1 MSCSNLTNGIAKGC
15 NDQVGGITGVHATL
29 AVNEFVGPGPSQRI
43 VSGSLDQNYVIT
55 RISSYA
61 GSYTEAAQN
70 STWNW
75 VEADNGKGN
84 LTETYNI
91 GGTGNILGFHQS
103 VKFFIPTTADPS
115 TNTALPSPESLQNWV
130 NTHAGQNNLVIGV
143 EIDHHNPGITYE
155 PKVFVFGLKEVSP
168 GINVILPGDWP
179 VQVGR
184 PAYFASGDKQTGI
197 AYGDDN
203 GYTIEIAADS
213 KVPMYQ
219 ASYMSLH
226 TNQFTRYYI
235 GTNQG
240 TDLTNGTFNL
250 SGLEYFLGANIRQ
263 LGSTGMFPELYVM
276 PGERLTVGAYVTA
289 DWVPDVFTGTI
300 FEVEAYIGATGLPAD
315 PVLNLIGGPGFA
327 GVGTAYFVGSWENTT
342 GNIVGVNPI
351 RLRAT
356 NGFTGNLNNAPY
368 IPYVRFDQI
377 TRTTR
382 S

>member
-1 MSCSNLTNGIAKGC
+1 MSGCSNLTNGIARGC

-29 AVNEFVGPGPSQRI
+29 AYHDGINPPDNGIVVGN
-43 VSGSLDQNYVIT
+43 VDQNMVIT
-55 RISSYA
+55 RISSYDPSQQ
-61 GSYTEAAQN
+61 SYVN

-75 VEADNGKGN
+75 VEADNGRGN

-103 VKFFIPTTADPS
+103 LKFFIPTTAEPS
-115 TNTALPSPESLQNWV
+115 VTTLPYSHTLQNWV
-130 NTHAGQNNLVIGV
+130 KLQAGQNNLVIGV
-143 EIDHHNPGITYE
+143 ELDHHNPGISYE
-155 PKVFVFGLKEVSP
+155 PKCFVFGLKRVGP
-168 GINVILPGDWP
+168 GIEVILPDFPPFTGH
-179 VQVGR
+179 

-203 GYTIEIAADS
+203 GYTIEIAANS
-213 KVPMYQ
+213 KQPMFE

-226 TNQFTRYYI
+226 TNQSTRYYL

-240 TDLTNGTFNL
+240 TDLTNSIWNL

-263 LGSTGMFPELYVM
+263 LGTTGMFPEIYVM
-276 PGERLTVGAYVTA
+276 PGERLTVGGYVTA
-289 DWVPDVFTGTI
+289 DWVADVTTNNGFQ
-300 FEVEAYIGATGLPAD
+300 VEAYIGATGEPTD
-315 PVLNLIGGPGFA
+315 PVLTTVGFTGSGA
-327 GVGTAYFVGSWENTT
+327 GVAEAYFTGSWENTT
-342 GNIVGVNPI
+342 NNIIGVHPL

-356 NGFTGNLNNAPY
+356 NGFTGNLNNPPFS
-368 IPYVRFDQI
+368 PYVRFDQI

>member
-1 MSCSNLTNGIAKGC
+1 MSGCSNLTNGIARGC
-15 NDQVGGITGVHATL
+15 NDQVGGISGVHATL
-29 AVNEFVGPGPSQRI
+29 AKVDGIGPPETGI
-43 VSGSLDQNYVIT
+43 VIGGIDQNGVIT
-55 RISSYA
+55 RISYLDPGQ
-61 GSYTEAAQN
+61 GSYVN

-84 LTETYNI
+84 LTETYNV

-103 VKFFIPTTADPS
+103 VKFFIPTTAEPS
-115 TNTALPSPESLQNWV
+115 VTTLPYSHTLQNWV
-130 NTHAGQNNLVIGV
+130 KLHAGQNNLVIGV
-143 EIDHHNPGITYE
+143 ELDHHNPGITYE
-155 PKVFVFGLKEVSP
+155 PKCFVFGLKQVADQFGP
-168 GINVILPGDWP
+168 K
-179 VQVGR
+179 QVGD

-203 GYTIEIAADS
+203 GYTIEIAANS
-213 KVPMYQ
+213 KLPMFE

-226 TNQFTRYYI
+226 TNQSTRYYL

-263 LGSTGMFPELYVM
+263 LGNTGMFPEIYVM

-289 DWVPDVFTGTI
+289 DWVADVTNNG
-300 FEVEAYIGATGLPAD
+300 FEVEAYMTLNGLPTE
-315 PVLNLIGGPGFA
+315 PVLNTVGFTGSGA
-327 GVGTAYFVGSWENTT
+327 GVAEAYFLGQWENTT
-342 GNIVGVNPI
+342 NNIIGVLPI

-356 NGFTGNLNNAPY
+356 NGFTGNLNNPPFS
-368 IPYVRFDQI
+368 PYVRFDQI